1 MRDFFAQYL
10 VGVLGLIVLAIA
22 LTIFVFRK
30 RLFERGYRKGNAA
43 NPEEVKRENPPDQ
56 WSKSKSKHAKG
67 H

>member
-10 VGVLGLIVLAIA
+10 VGILGLIVLAIA

-43 NPEEVKRENPPDQ
+43 KPDEVKRENPPDK
-56 WSKSKSKHAKG
+56 WSKSH
-67 H
+67 